1 MYDHNE
7 LASSLLQSLDHSF
20 RKILNKDLRD
30 KELFFRTYVITHLFA
45 FYWINDN
52 SLISLLLKEFSKNN
66 IILKDSYKKIEK
78 EYLYL
83 LLSSQFNELKKEL
96 DVLIKQE
103 GQKKQAALQSL
114 LTQIGVEDSIPEK
127 ISKKIIYSLEALEL
141 PQDHGYYLQTET
153 LKAAIF

>member
-7 LASSLLQSLDHSF
+7 LASSLLQSLDQSF
-20 RKILNKDLRD
+20 RKILNKDFRD
-30 KELFFRTYVITHLFA
+30 KELFFRTYVISHLFA

-66 IILKDSYKKIEK
+66 ILLKDSYKKIEK
-78 EYLYL
+78 EYMYL
-83 LLSSQFNELKKEL
+83 LLSRQFQEFKKEL

-103 GQKKQAALQSL
+103 GQKKQEALQSL
-114 LTQIGVEDSIPEK
+114 LTQIGVKDSIPEK

-141 PQDHGYYLQTET
+141 PKDHGYYLQTET